1 MQAIYDLTLH
11 DAVTVLPSFEPF
23 DDPLKNVLPS
33 SPPLPDSST
42 QEELSFEKYYGVT
55 QAEAWP
61 VFDQLDPLEW
71 FQQEKALA
79 DANYLT
85 LQSQQVIKRAKESA
99 IAIQYKLPFA
109 MIARAAL
116 PNAKD
121 MHGVYLTGAIHKNDA
136 PIVLDTGASI
146 SITPYRSDFI
156 GDLEECDVELH
167 GLSDT
172 VKVEG
177 IGWVEWSIQDS
188 FGQVAKI
195 RTRAYL
201 VPARNIR
208 LFSPQAY
215 FKQYV
220 NEPVVQTPKCTFN
233 VHWLK
238 LYTVDGNCLK
248 LNFDP
253 GNNLPYMFLDSHSQ
267 AAPAGVSNAFLLK
280 DKGKALEDARNLMLD
295 SNYNL
300 TPAQKELQ
308 LWHQRLG
315 HCGHH
320 WVQDLMRQRKHIVG
334 EPVEQPLLP
343 TREVKTSTCD
353 APKCAACQLAQQ
365 HRIGTGTTK
374 KSGMEMAIRRRRS
387 STWRLCLYRPVLQC
401 QSWRAFLTP
410 TVRRAQQDNTMEVL
424 YSMIMHLPTCT
435 CQTKC
440 PWAWA
445 RLSSPSMRLNGLRA
459 QVESTSSPI
468 ELITIHINRRNFLT
482 T

>member
-1 MQAIYDLTLH
+1 MARTRHDTQLYDESLGTRVCQTCWTDEPEYIMPSYDAAIYDLTLH

-109 MIARAAL
+109 MIARTAL

-121 MHGVYLTGAIHKNDA
+121 MHGVYLTGAIHKNDT

-188 FGQVAKI
+188 FGQVTKI
-195 RTRAYL
+195 RTHAYL
-201 VPARNIR
+201 VPAGNIR
-208 LFSPQAY
+208 CSVP
-215 FKQYV
+215 K
-220 NEPVVQTPKCTFN
+220 PTP
-233 VHWLK
+233 
-238 LYTVDGNCLK
+238 
-248 LNFDP
+248 
-253 GNNLPYMFLDSHSQ
+253 NN
-267 AAPAGVSNAFLLK
+267 
-280 DKGKALEDARNLMLD
+280 ML
-295 SNYNL
+295 
-300 TPAQKELQ
+300 
-308 LWHQRLG
+308 
-315 HCGHH
+315 
-320 WVQDLMRQRKHIVG
+320 
-334 EPVEQPLLP
+334 
-343 TREVKTSTCD
+343 TS
-353 APKCAACQLAQQ
+353 
-365 HRIGTGTTK
+365 R
-374 KSGMEMAIRRRRS
+374 
-387 STWRLCLYRPVLQC
+387 LYRPPN
-401 QSWRAFLTP
+401 A
-410 TVRRAQQDNTMEVL
+410 
-424 YSMIMHLPTCT
+424 
-435 CQTKC
+435 
-440 PWAWA
+440 
-445 RLSSPSMRLNGLRA
+445 PSTRIG
-459 QVESTSSPI
+459 
-468 ELITIHINRRNFLT
+468 
-482 T
+482 